1 MTYEMFK
8 KELKTSLEEK
18 LGSDACITFGK
29 KPMLGETM
37 DTVHI
42 RAEKSNLD
50 YSLSMEAL
58 YHLSSVGG
66 LDAEHAA
73 DMILEI
79 LASIP
84 ANRLSLDTG
93 NIICQLMSRSRISTR
108 LDQIP
113 HIPFYDMEITFACV
127 VEDAEI
133 RKSMLIDNEMMEQ
146 SHLSLQQ
153 LFDLAHRNTFRMF
166 PSRAELLQN
175 YYQKMLL
182 QDPDATK
189 EDFMNA
195 AVLCMAWNEMPPV
208 YRLSAGNYRFG
219 GVAILDNQFL
229 NALAQKENHDLL
241 LLPCTEQEFVVT
253 PWGKNLD
260 MDGTRELAKDAL
272 QNGEGEILTRHI
284 FCYRKDTGR
293 LETVD

>member
-166 PSRAELLQN
+166 PRHRTGICCHSMGKKSGYGRYQGVGKGRSAEWRRRN
-175 YYQKMLL
+175 PYTPY
-182 QDPDATK
+182 
-189 EDFMNA
+189 
-195 AVLCMAWNEMPPV
+195 
-208 YRLSAGNYRFG
+208 
-219 GVAILDNQFL
+219 
-229 NALAQKENHDLL
+229 L
-241 LLPCTEQEFVVT
+241 LLPERYWQ
-253 PWGKNLD
+253 
-260 MDGTRELAKDAL
+260 A
-272 QNGEGEILTRHI
+272 
-284 FCYRKDTGR
+284 
-293 LETVD
+293 